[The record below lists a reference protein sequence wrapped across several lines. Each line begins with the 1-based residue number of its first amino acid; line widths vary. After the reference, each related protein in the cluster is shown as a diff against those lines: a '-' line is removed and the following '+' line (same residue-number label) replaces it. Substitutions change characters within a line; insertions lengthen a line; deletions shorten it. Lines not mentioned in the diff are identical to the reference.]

1 VAKTVICF
9 SGASDGTYMRE
20 VAATAAE
27 RLGLPVADEEI
38 ILQAA
43 SGADV
48 DPAVV
53 ADVERRRS
61 FVDRVLGGMAASA
74 DTGSLA
80 LSVTGSYST
89 VGPESERLRE
99 LIRQA
104 IDETAARGDVVIVA
118 HGATHALAASPDVLR
133 VLVTA
138 SPETRRDRLV
148 TESGLS
154 EKEASRAVDA
164 NDAARADYLRRFYGV
179 KQELPVHYD
188 VVLNTDR
195 LTAEQAAA
203 LVVLAAAH

>member
-1 VAKTVICF
+1 VAKSVICF

-20 VAATAAE
+20 VAAAAADG
-27 RLGLPVADEEI
+27 LGLPVADEEI

-43 SGADV
+43 AGADL

-61 FVDRVLGGMAASA
+61 FIDRVLGGMGASA

-80 LSVTGSYST
+80 LAVTGSYNT
-89 VGPESERLRE
+89 TGPESERLRG

-104 IDETAARGDVVIVA
+104 IDETAARGDIVIVA

-138 SPETRRDRLV
+138 SPETRRDRLA

-154 EKEASRAVDA
+154 EKEASRVVDE

-188 VVLNTDR
+188 LVLNTDR
-195 LTAEQAAA
+195 LTTGRAAA
-203 LVVLAAAH
+203 LVVLAAAD